1 MIAKYER
8 AELDETI
15 TLGTLRRVASALN
28 SELVYAL
35 IPEKPIE
42 QMRRERAEALAR
54 RRVQAVH
61 ASMVLEDQAV
71 SEGERER
78 QIAELAEAL
87 LEGDGRSDPWAHY
100 EPPTTER
107 VGAEEHPRRR
117 RLGVLPKTET
127 YPDIRVHPKASRS
140 DV

>member
-1 MIAKYER
+1 MEQVSRRLDVTKSMIAKYER

-87 LEGDGRSDPWAHY
+87 LEDA
-100 EPPTTER
+100 
-107 VGAEEHPRRR
+107 PRAIWDE
-117 RLGVLPKTET
+117 V
-127 YPDIRVHPKASRS
+127 
-140 DV
+140 